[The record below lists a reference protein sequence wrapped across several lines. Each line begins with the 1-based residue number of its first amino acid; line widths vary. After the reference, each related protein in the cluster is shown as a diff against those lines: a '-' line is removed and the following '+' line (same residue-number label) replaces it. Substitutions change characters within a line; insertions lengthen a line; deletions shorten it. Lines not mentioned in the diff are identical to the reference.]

1 MKDTPV
7 TRVWFWF
14 EQVGQDVR
22 IALRTIRRDRIF
34 ALAAVSTLALG
45 IGATTA
51 IFDTANA
58 ALLRPAS
65 YPDWQDI
72 RTVRTAFTDG
82 NLTSGLVAPV
92 EVTRM
97 NDPALPIVRA
107 VASLRRDAT
116 LLLNDDSTYVDRYP
130 GGDAR
135 LLRVVWPAE
144 RPGSGV
150 HRRAL
155 SPWRSPWGRPRRL
168 WRKFSATIPPSSGR
182 AETRG
187 RQCAL
192 ILTVAARDMAAP
204 ADTDGVGQHVAAVQ
218 GTAHSFEGYL
228 RVRPRLNPEA
238 LRAARDDGRRPGP

>member
-51 IFDTANA
+51 IFGTANA
-58 ALLRPAS
+58 ALLRPLP

-107 VASLRRDAT
+107 VASLRRELQLFCCSDPT
-116 LLLNDDSTYVDRYP
+116 ELV
-130 GGDAR
+130 AR
-135 LLRVVWPAE
+135 PRT
-144 RPGSGV
+144 
-150 HRRAL
+150 HRRA
-155 SPWRSPWGRPRRL
+155 
-168 WRKFSATIPPSSGR
+168 
-182 AETRG
+182 
-187 RQCAL
+187 
-192 ILTVAARDMAAP
+192 
-204 ADTDGVGQHVAAVQ
+204 
-218 GTAHSFEGYL
+218 SFVL
-228 RVRPRLNPEA
+228 RVMR
-238 LRAARDDGRRPGP
+238 G